1 MNPVIMH
8 VNYGEVSFDS
18 FGSNTIDDICRMAA
32 ELGFDGIEFR
42 SAPPKEFKEMPFAD
56 FMDQI
61 AKGVKEYGIRMPV
74 FSIGLPNS
82 ASADKQTR
90 VEEAEATLK
99 KVQKIH
105 DMFGTTVFNT
115 CGTTILSKD
124 PAVPGTAMES
134 HGSGAA
140 TQEQWDCTVDTYQMV
155 AKGLEQMGVKF
166 AFETHMKYLH
176 DTPEASRKLV
186 DLIDSPNVGINMD
199 FGNTVYFLRHLS
211 VEEAIDLYGDKL
223 FYTHL
228 KNSVAVGAGK
238 RMPTNL
244 CDGQINHR
252 EYLGKLKEVGYTG
265 PIGIESP
272 RSGDRYW
279 YAKADIAYA
288 KSVMESL

>member
-61 AKGVKEYGIRMPV
+61 AKGVKEYGIRMPI

-176 DTPEASRKLV
+176 DTPEVSRKLV

-199 FGNTVYFLRHLS
+199 FGNTVYFLKHLS
-211 VEEAIDLYGDKL
+211 VEETIDLYGDKL

-228 KNSVAVGAGK
+228 KSSVAKPGGG
-238 RMPTNL
+238 RTPTML
-244 CDGQINHR
+244 SQGEINHR
-252 EYLGKLKEVGYTG
+252 TYLKKLKQIGFEG
-265 PIGIESP
+265 PIGIEGNRP
-272 RSGDRYW
+272 GDRYW
-279 YAKADIAYA
+279 YAKEDLAYFKA
-288 KSVMESL
+288 VRDAI